1 MIKRFTLPVLSFYV
15 RRRLARW
22 LRRLGDGLEPGRFAF
37 CLKGN
42 LVPVT
47 GHAAHM
53 STIFAVKI
61 AYQTGLLA
69 DWPQCVQN
77 ACITFLQSFQDED
90 GWVRDPWVLA
100 YYNKHPDASPELQA
114 SIRAE
119 TRQLLSL
126 LFTLGAKPL
135 YAPPLEYDSPQAVSA
150 FIRSLDW
157 SNPWAAGS
165 HWSHQAFLLA
175 AAKAA
180 GKDVSRLEAALLSLL
195 DEYYNPECG
204 LWFDPSQAPPPV
216 NIQING
222 AMKVLTGLAWLPKRR
237 SDHEALVRFCLNT
250 LRLGDSCSLI
260 DQIYVLQQTTAAYA
274 EKSDLRREAKNAA
287 LRLARQSM
295 RYYQRGDGAF
305 SFYPGKAQTC
315 YYAGIPA
322 SLGLQTADLHGSAM
336 QTWAL
341 ALVLQ
346 FFDGDEGC
354 GWTTQRV

>member
-1 MIKRFTLPVLSFYV
+1 MINRLTLPWISIYL
-15 RRRLARW
+15 RKRLARW
-22 LRRLGDGLEPGRFAF
+22 LRRLGENLKPGRFAF
-37 CLKGN
+37 CLRGN

-47 GHAAHM
+47 GRVAHM

-61 AYQTGLLA
+61 AYQTGLWA
-69 DWPQCVQN
+69 DWPQCRKN

-90 GWVRDPWVLA
+90 GWVRDPWILA
-100 YYNKHPDASPELQA
+100 HYAEHPEASPDLQA
-114 SIRAE
+114 TVRAE

-135 YAPPLEYDSPQAVSA
+135 YAPPLEYDSPQALSA
-150 FIRSLDW
+150 FTRSLDW

-195 DEYYNPECG
+195 DEYYSPEQG

-216 NIQING
+216 NIRING
-222 AMKVLTGLAWLPKRR
+222 AMKIFTGLAWLPKRPL
-237 SDHEALVRFCLNT
+237 DHEALIRFCLNT
-250 LRLGDSCSLI
+250 LRLNDSCSLI
-260 DQIYVLQQTTAAYA
+260 DQIYVLQQTTAGHD
-274 EKSDLRREAKNAA
+274 EKSSLGQEAKNAA
-287 LRLARQSM
+287 LRLARQSI
-295 RYYQRGDGAF
+295 RYYQWRDGAF
-305 SFYPGKAQTC
+305 SFYPGKAQNF

-322 SLGLQTADLHGSAM
+322 SLGLKTADLHGSAM

-346 FFDGDEGC
+346 LLECSEDY
-354 GWTTQRV
+354 GWTAQRV